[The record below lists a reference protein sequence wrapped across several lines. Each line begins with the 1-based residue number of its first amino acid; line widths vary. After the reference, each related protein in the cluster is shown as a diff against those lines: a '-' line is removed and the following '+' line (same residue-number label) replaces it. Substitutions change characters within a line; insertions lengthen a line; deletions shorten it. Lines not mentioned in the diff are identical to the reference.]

1 MSGGEGVLAG
11 GVSRSKRLADME
23 PYDYTGRGSQRVSEQ
38 PPKRI
43 PSPTKNRDLNE
54 AHQRTLELPALERSG
69 GFLERG
75 SLIRLLRGGEQ
86 CLVGDDGEID
96 GIVIVLR
103 ARETRGVVR
112 EVGFGEIVGGKT
124 LRHLLP
130 PHHALARVRLR
141 ERPQM
146 PARPVLRI
154 GCDRAR
160 CEVTNHLRTRAD
172 QPAVIRKRYNR
183 PCIIGAFSHRPL
195 ELRQW
200 ISQRLCH
207 ARKVSRAGAVNK
219 VRQPSS
225 AQRGSHA
232 TTDNAR
238 TVNSTLKKNAWK
250 GAGHSV
256 YAPLPFT
263 NCWTFTPVDSTI
275 LARAQP

>member
-1 MSGGEGVLAG
+1 
-11 GVSRSKRLADME
+11 ME
-23 PYDYTGRGSQRVSEQ
+23 PHDYTGRGSQRVSEQ

-54 AHQRTLELPALERSG
+54 AHQRTLELPALERSD

-112 EVGFGEIVGGKT
+112 EVGFGEIVGGET

-130 PHHALARVRLR
+130 PHHTLARVRLR

-146 PARPVLRI
+146 PARPILRI

-160 CEVTNHLRTRAD
+160 CEVTDHLRTRAY
-172 QPAVIRKRYNR
+172 QPVVIRKRHNR
-183 PCIIGAFSHRPL
+183 PCIIGAFSYRPL
-195 ELRQW
+195 ELGKW
-200 ISQRLCH
+200 IGQRLRH
-207 ARKVSRAGAVNK
+207 ARKVARAGAEEKDSK
-219 VRQPSS
+219 VSF
-225 AQRGSHA
+225 AHRGGNAITHDA
-232 TTDNAR
+232 T
-238 TVNSTLKKNAWK
+238 TVNSKLKKNAWK
-250 GAGHSV
+250 VLDIYVTPPYHS
-256 YAPLPFT
+256 A
-263 NCWTFTPVDSTI
+263 
-275 LARAQP
+275 